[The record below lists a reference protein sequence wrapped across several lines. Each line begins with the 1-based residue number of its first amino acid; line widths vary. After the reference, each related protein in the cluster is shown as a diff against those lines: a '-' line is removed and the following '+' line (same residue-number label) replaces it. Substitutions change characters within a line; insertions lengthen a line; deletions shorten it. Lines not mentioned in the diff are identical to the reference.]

1 MDPTSIQS
9 LCPSDSED
17 SDLFMQWQQHRV
29 ERRLAREKR
38 FQLPN
43 IWDWDGTIFL
53 EGEHHHHHLSENIT
67 LKTLFNVLK
76 PDSYMKYW
84 IRQKKMQPDT
94 ILFLRFNNWFHAF
107 HQDADV
113 IRSIFDV
120 EYDPG
125 NVARVSIHCM
135 YVESLFETIESENY
149 ESDIFYFMHTNV
161 NMVMWTK

>member
-1 MDPTSIQS
+1 
-9 LCPSDSED
+9 
-17 SDLFMQWQQHRV
+17 
-29 ERRLAREKR
+29 
-38 FQLPN
+38 
-43 IWDWDGTIFL
+43 
-53 EGEHHHHHLSENIT
+53 
-67 LKTLFNVLK
+67 
-76 PDSYMKYW
+76 MKYW
-84 IRQKKMQPDT
+84 IRRKKMQPDT

-149 ESDIFYFMHTNV
+149 ESDIFYFMHTNNEWYKRV
-161 NMVMWTK
+161 STLSIDTGTGKERET